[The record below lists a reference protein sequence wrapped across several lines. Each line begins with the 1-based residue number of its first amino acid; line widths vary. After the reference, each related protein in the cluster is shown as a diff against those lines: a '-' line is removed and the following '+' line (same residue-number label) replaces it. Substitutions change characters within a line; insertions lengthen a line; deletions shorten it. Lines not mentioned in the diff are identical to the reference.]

1 MGGTF
6 LARHEPHD
14 AKIRR
19 IFGDIADVYDPM
31 NRVITL
37 GQWGRWQRRFLELVA
52 PSAGERCLDIATG
65 TGDLAILIAQMEPG
79 VHVTGLDLSRDM
91 LSVAEHKVAE
101 RGLSSR
107 IALVEGNA
115 LQLPFPDASFDL
127 VTCGFGLRNF
137 PDLPAA
143 LKEMRR
149 VLRPGGRA
157 LSLEVSRPTNGLVFF
172 GFKLFFYGVVPV
184 LGRLAGRRG
193 AAYGWLP
200 ESHRKFPGRAV
211 LSDMYRAAGFAHVEG
226 WPLTLGSVAVHRGV
240 AAP

>member
-1 MGGTF
+1 

-14 AKIRR
+14 AKIRH
-19 IFGDIADVYDPM
+19 IFGDIAEVYDPM

-37 GQWGRWQRRFLELVA
+37 GQWGRWQRRFLARVA
-52 PSAGERCLDIATG
+52 PAPGERCLDLATG
-65 TGDLAILIAQMEPG
+65 TGELAIMIARTEPE
-79 VHVTGLDLSRDM
+79 VHVTGLDLSREM
-91 LSVAEHKVAE
+91 LAVADRKVAE
-101 RGLSSR
+101 LGLSHR
-107 IALVEGNA
+107 IDLVEGNA
-115 LQLPFPDASFDL
+115 LALPFPDQSFDV

-157 LSLEVSRPTNGLVFF
+157 VSLEVSRPTNALVFL
-172 GFKLFFYGVVPV
+172 GFKMFFYGIVPF
-184 LGRLAGRRG
+184 LGRLVGRRG

-200 ESHRKFPGRAV
+200 ESHRKFPGRAA
-211 LSDMYRAAGFAHVEG
+211 LSELYLGAGFASVEA
-226 WPLTLGSVAVHRGV
+226 WPLTLGSVAIHRGV

>member
-1 MGGTF
+1 MGGAL
-6 LARHEPHD
+6 LARHESHD

-19 IFGDIADVYDPM
+19 IFGDIAQVYDPM

-52 PSAGERCLDIATG
+52 PGPGERCLDIATG
-65 TGDLAILIAQMEPG
+65 TGDLAILLAQVEPKI
-79 VHVTGLDLSRDM
+79 HVTGLDLSRDM
-91 LSVAEHKVAE
+91 LSVAEHKVSE
-101 RGLSSR
+101 RGLASR
-107 IALVEGNA
+107 VDLVEGNA
-115 LQLPFPDASFDL
+115 LALPFPDGSFD
-127 VTCGFGLRNF
+127 VITCGFGLRNF
-137 PDLPAA
+137 PDLQAA
-143 LKEMRR
+143 LNEMHR

-157 LSLEVSRPTNGLVFF
+157 LSLEVSRPTNGLVFL
-172 GFKLFFYGVVPV
+172 GFKIFFYGIVPV

-211 LSDMYRAAGFAHVEG
+211 LAEMYRRAGFSEVKA

>member
-1 MGGTF
+1 MGGAV

-19 IFGDIADVYDPM
+19 IFGDIATVYDPM

-52 PSAGERCLDIATG
+52 PAAGERCLDLATG
-65 TGDLAILIAQMEPG
+65 TGDLAIMLAQMEPG
-79 VHVTGLDLSRDM
+79 MHVTGLDLSREM
-91 LSVAEHKVAE
+91 LAVAE
-101 RGLSSR
+101 RKVADTGLDR
-107 IALVEGNA
+107 QIDLVEGNA
-115 LQLPFPDASFDL
+115 LHLPFADASFDL

-137 PDLPAA
+137 PDLAEA
-143 LKEMRR
+143 LAEMRR

-157 LSLEVSRPTNGLVFF
+157 LSLEVSRPTNRLVFF

-184 LGRLAGRRG
+184 LGRLAGRGG
-193 AAYGWLP
+193 AAYAWLP
-200 ESHRKFPGRAV
+200 ESHRNFPGRAT
-211 LSDMYRAAGFAHVEG
+211 LSGLYRAAGFAAVEA

-240 AAP
+240 AAE